1 MERTPYK
8 IPLDYRYI
16 KAIRMARN
24 KTIKQF
30 SEYMEVDPTTISRL
44 ENQKLN
50 FTVFYESKLRNAIS
64 KLRITNSELLAIKQV
79 IDFQHRGR

>member
-8 IPLDYRYI
+8 VPLDYRYI

>member
-1 MERTPYK
+1 
-8 IPLDYRYI
+8 
-16 KAIRMARN
+16 MARN

>member
-1 MERTPYK
+1 MAQTPYK

-16 KAIRMARN
+16 KAIRIARN
-24 KTIKQF
+24 KTIRQF
-30 SEYMEVDPTTISRL
+30 SEFMELDHTTISRL
-44 ENQKLN
+44 ENNKVD
-50 FTVFYESKLRNAIS
+50 FTQFYESKLRNAIN